1 MVLLAI
7 HEFVQANGSEPGS
20 DSEEALLH
28 HVGRALQAQ
37 GGMVVVRRGLG
48 ARDMAK
54 SASTLKNTFLVV
66 RPAPGTHTSALK
78 QTVWHD
84 LSNPG
89 ILRAFAPAGLSVLVR
104 PWQLRE

>member
-7 HEFVQANGSEPGS
+7 HQFVQANGSESGS
-20 DSEEALLH
+20 DAEEALLH

-66 RPAPGTHTSALK
+66 RPAPGAHTNR
-78 QTVWHD
+78 
-84 LSNPG
+84 SNKPPSMVC
-89 ILRAFAPAGLSVLVR
+89 LEHEAWRASWSTCSISFAG
-104 PWQLRE
+104 